1 MVGVLLLDEGSTAT
15 TDKAEGA
22 GGAGAPTRRAR
33 LSIVCRDAEVPR
45 CWVARNRLLKSNP
58 LVSADLQAFREV
70 LRWGATACHAERSRV
85 RIPSAASK
93 RPACAGLFRCSS
105 RAVRLRHRTMTRQ
118 SCPRQLAD
126 AGRNASRQD
135 GLPRIARKYQ
145 GFRQGTDSQDG
156 GDSGRQAVV
165 PPSRVGESPQFAN
178 FSWATRRRRRRWRV
192 FQEETRSRKAFGDRS
207 CALAP
212 SGLGS
217 DRMEYRARD
226 SSGIEERRRR

>member
-1 MVGVLLLDEGSTAT
+1 VGVLLLDEGSTAT

-70 LRWGATACHAERSRV
+70 LRWGVTACHAERSRV

-165 PPSRVGESPQFAN
+165 CRRAGWAKARNLRTFPGRHGDGGVGGAF
-178 FSWATRRRRRRWRV
+178 FRR
-192 FQEETRSRKAFGDRS
+192 KHDR
-207 CALAP
+207 ARP
-212 SGLGS
+212 SGTGAV
-217 DRMEYRARD
+217 R
-226 SSGIEERRRR
+226 

>member
-1 MVGVLLLDEGSTAT
+1 MQ
-15 TDKAEGA
+15 
-22 GGAGAPTRRAR
+22 
-33 LSIVCRDAEVPR
+33 RDRGFES
-45 CWVARNRLLKSNP
+45 LQP
-58 LVSADLQAFREV
+58 LQ
-70 LRWGATACHAERSRV
+70 
-85 RIPSAASK
+85 K

-192 FQEETRSRKAFGDRS
+192 FQEETRSRKASGDRS

-217 DRMEYRARD
+217 DRRSIARVTPAVRAAPGGPR
-226 SSGIEERRRR
+226 SGGVAEEVSG